1 MSGNITIHVVDHV
14 LTIPQTF
21 AETVPVNNAS
31 LADAQT
37 ALRQVSVP
45 YYNASTNAT
54 STESLFDVL
63 NTGLRG
69 FTLFAPYNS
78 AIESAAANLASLAS
92 NQSALVALFQ
102 NHVRL
107 SLTPLNLH
115 AHLLTIPPPNST
127 LTQLINGTTV
137 YSPLLSGSNS
147 SATSAA
153 GEPLSFALN
162 ATGHYVT
169 SGNVTARIVQP
180 DVLLPNG
187 VIHVVDRVLV
197 NTQSDAGA
205 ASSA

>member
-54 STESLFDVL
+54 STEALFDVL

-107 SLTPLNLH
+107 S
-115 AHLLTIPPPNST
+115 
-127 LTQLINGTTV
+127 
-137 YSPLLSGSNS
+137 
-147 SATSAA
+147 
-153 GEPLSFALN
+153 
-162 ATGHYVT
+162 
-169 SGNVTARIVQP
+169 
-180 DVLLPNG
+180 
-187 VIHVVDRVLV
+187 
-197 NTQSDAGA
+197 
-205 ASSA
+205 

>member
-1 MSGNITIHVVDHV
+1 M
-14 LTIPQTF
+14 
-21 AETVPVNNAS
+21 
-31 LADAQT
+31 
-37 ALRQVSVP
+37 
-45 YYNASTNAT
+45 
-54 STESLFDVL
+54 
-63 NTGLRG
+63 
-69 FTLFAPYNS
+69 
-78 AIESAAANLASLAS
+78 
-92 NQSALVALFQ
+92 
-102 NHVRL
+102 
-107 SLTPLNLH
+107 
-115 AHLLTIPPPNST
+115 
-127 LTQLINGTTV
+127 

-205 ASSA
+205 ASGEESGTHGRFWV